1 MRNLSDA
8 PEPRQAR
15 SRDSERRIL
24 AAARHL
30 LDTRPYP
37 DISLAEIAQ
46 EADVSH
52 GTLYA
57 RFRTKRAL
65 LNELHE
71 RYCDEVRREIAETF
85 DSFEDLDLTVPER
98 LRRGI
103 QTLVE
108 HSMETRH
115 AVRNFRVAAC
125 EDERFVTRQRE
136 MEQEQLNL
144 VVTRAL
150 QALPHGDEVRVR
162 RAVRTA
168 LALVRDVIDG
178 ETPLDAGT
186 ALDADS
192 TAQGVFEIMLVL
204 LGDAMERRQG

>member
-8 PEPRQAR
+8 PKPRQAR

-46 EADVSH
+46 EAEVSH

-71 RYCDEVRREIAETF
+71 RYCDDVRREIAETF
-85 DSFEDLDLTVPER
+85 DSFEEGETSVPER
-98 LRRGI
+98 LRLGI
-103 QTLVE
+103 LTLVE

-125 EDERFVTRQRE
+125 EDARFVTRQSE
-136 MEQEQLNL
+136 LEQEQVSL
-144 VVTRAL
+144 VVARAL
-150 QALPHGDEVRVR
+150 HSLPGGDEIRVR

-168 LALVRDVIDG
+168 LALVRDVIDSQI
-178 ETPLDAGT
+178 PLDAGT
-186 ALDADS
+186 RLDAE
-192 TAQGVFEIMLVL
+192 TLAQGVYETLLVL
-204 LGDAMERRQG
+204 LGDAMEPRAG